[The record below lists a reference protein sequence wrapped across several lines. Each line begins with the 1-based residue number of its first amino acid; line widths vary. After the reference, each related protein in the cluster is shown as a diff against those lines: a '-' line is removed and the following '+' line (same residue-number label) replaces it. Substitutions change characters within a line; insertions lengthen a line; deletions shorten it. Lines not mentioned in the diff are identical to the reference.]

1 MMHGYGSNER
11 DLPSLAPFLPAEM
24 PWVSLR
30 APISMGY
37 GGYAW
42 FHLPD
47 GDWLR
52 KGPIEDATAQVWE
65 WIDTNVRADAPIA
78 ALGFS
83 QGGLMASQLL
93 RTRPDRVKD
102 TVILAGFVLETSQP
116 GDAALAETR
125 PPVFWGRGAA
135 DAVIPAE
142 HIASAQE
149 FLSTHTTLKERVYPG
164 LAHSITAE
172 EMAHAREY
180 LLRD

>member
-11 DLPSLAPFLPAEM
+11 DLPSLAPFLPAQL

-30 APISMGY
+30 APIAMGY

-52 KGPIEDATAQVWE
+52 QGPIEDATAQVWE
-65 WIDTNVRADAPIA
+65 WIDTNVGADAPIA

-93 RTRPDRVKD
+93 RTRPDRVTD
-102 TVILAGFVLETSQP
+102 TVILAGFVLETPQP
-116 GDAALAETR
+116 GDTALAASR

-135 DAVIPAE
+135 DAVIPTE
-142 HIASAQE
+142 HIASAQD
-149 FLSTHTTLKERVYPG
+149 FLSTHTTLEERVYPG